1 MPQNSGLINSI
12 LTLHSSLKSYVS
24 RMVPPSDVEDIVQ
37 DIYVR
42 LCSLEDQKAENYNR
56 SYVYT
61 VARNLALDHLKRAD
75 VKLTDKVG
83 EQIEAFL
90 DEHDSTY
97 ELAVSHE
104 RFGHFCA
111 IVREMPKQSR
121 KIFVLRK
128 VYGFSQQEIAE
139 KLNISVNTVS
149 NHLVAGM
156 KQFSKIKDANPI
168 TEHNFKKVNKGG

>member
-1 MPQNSGLINSI
+1 MPQSSGLINSI
-12 LTLHSSLKSYVS
+12 LTLHASIKSYVS

-42 LCSLEDQKAENYNR
+42 LCSLEDQNAENYNR

-83 EQIEAFL
+83 EHIEAFM
-90 DEHDSTY
+90 DDRDSTY
-97 ELAVSHE
+97 EQAVSHE
-104 RFGHFCA
+104 KFGYFCE

-128 VYGFSQQEIAE
+128 VYGFSQQEIAD
-139 KLNISVNTVS
+139 KLNISINTVS
-149 NHLVAGM
+149 NHLVTGM
-156 KQFSKIKDANPI
+156 KQFNRLNDVKQVAELD
-168 TEHNFKKVNKGG
+168 FKKVKKGG